1 MLLSSRPFLR
11 VSSVLK
17 RRALAFAMLGIVFE
31 ALCVLGRTAGPV
43 ELRTPS
49 ADAAFVLVE
58 RPRDRTDIGL

>member
-1 MLLSSRPFLR
+1 
-11 VSSVLK
+11 
-17 RRALAFAMLGIVFE
+17 MLGIVFE